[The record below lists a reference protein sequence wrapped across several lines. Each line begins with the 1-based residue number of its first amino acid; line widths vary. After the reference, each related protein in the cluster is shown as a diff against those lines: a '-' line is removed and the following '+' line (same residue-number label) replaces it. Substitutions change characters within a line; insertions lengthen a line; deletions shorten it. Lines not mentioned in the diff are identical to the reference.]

1 MSAGILGL
9 FGVCVAAGMGEMLL
23 PGDEKS
29 STRRF
34 LRILIALALLL
45 LLARPMLGLL
55 GGGEGWLGG
64 DWGADAE
71 GGEQN
76 FEEILQGAVAKR
88 SAEDLRAGLH
98 AFLESEFDIAAED
111 AEIAVSL
118 EKGGE
123 LRRVAVYLS
132 GKALL
137 VDPEEIEQAIVGL
150 LGCDVEVR

>member
-23 PGDEKS
+23 PGDEKGG
-29 STRRF
+29 TRRF
-34 LRILIALALLL
+34 LRILVALALLL
-45 LLARPMLGLL
+45 LLARPMLLLL

-76 FEEILQGAVAKR
+76 FEEILGEAVAKR
-88 SAEDLRAGLH
+88 SAEDLCAGLH

-137 VDPEEIEQAIVGL
+137 VDPDEIEQAIVRL
-150 LGCDVEVR
+150 LGCEVEVR